1 MATIYLL
8 PSAPGH
14 SANGVHTLLAD
25 AWRRRRNRRK
35 KFEIRHRTAALAMA
49 SHKAISGSAV
59 ETVCWIGNSL
69 TADATPGKG
78 ADKAQVFVTKANS
91 KFLLGKPAGT

>member
-8 PSAPGH
+8 PSAPGP
-14 SANGVHTLLAD
+14 SANCADTLLDD
-25 AWRRRRNRRK
+25 AWGTRRDRRE
-35 KFEIRHRTAALAMA
+35 KFEIRHGNAALAIA
-49 SHKAISGSAV
+49 FPKAISGSAV
-59 ETVCWIGNSL
+59 ETVDRIGNSL
-69 TADATPGKG
+69 TADATPGQG